1 MKNLNIQ
8 KFRYINPQQEKNNQ
22 KKLERQKVEETSA
35 TKGSIMG
42 VTNKHTEK

>member
-8 KFRYINPQQEKNNQ
+8 KFRDTNPKQEKNNQ

-35 TKGSIMG
+35 TQCAVIRA
-42 VTNKHTEK
+42 TNFNTEK

>member
-8 KFRYINPQQEKNNQ
+8 KFIDTNAMKEKNNQ

-35 TKGSIMG
+35 T
-42 VTNKHTEK
+42 HE

>member
-8 KFRYINPQQEKNNQ
+8 KFRYINAQQEKNNQ

-35 TKGSIMG
+35 TQCSTILT
-42 VTNKHTEK
+42 TN

>member
-8 KFRYINPQQEKNNQ
+8 KFSDKNAGQEKNNQ

-35 TKGSIMG
+35 T
-42 VTNKHTEK
+42 HA

>member
-8 KFRYINPQQEKNNQ
+8 KFRDTNPQQEKNNQ

-35 TKGSIMG
+35 TQCSAILA
-42 VTNKHTEK
+42 TNCNTEK

>member
-8 KFRYINPQQEKNNQ
+8 KFRYTFAPKEKNNQ

-35 TKGSIMG
+35 T
-42 VTNKHTEK
+42 HE

>member
-8 KFRYINPQQEKNNQ
+8 KFRDINPQQEKNNQ

-35 TKGSIMG
+35 TGGSVIRA
-42 VTNKHTEK
+42 TDCNTEK